1 MTISWKLSHGITL
14 EPIDKKALEPVALQT
29 TRTVRKYWYHG
40 LFTLTRGWNV
50 VLQKAG
56 NVFVR
61 IFPNA
66 GPAFAKKDPL
76 TGLEQG
82 PSSYFL
88 LQISESKPAAHTP
101 LQNRKK
107 KV

>member
-1 MTISWKLSHGITL
+1 MILTLGITTIVLALATWLFAMTISWKLSHGITL

-56 NVFVR
+56 DVFVR

-66 GPAFAKKDPL
+66 GPAFAKKDP
-76 TGLEQG
+76 
-82 PSSYFL
+82 YY
-88 LQISESKPAAHTP
+88 
-101 LQNRKK
+101 
-107 KV
+107 